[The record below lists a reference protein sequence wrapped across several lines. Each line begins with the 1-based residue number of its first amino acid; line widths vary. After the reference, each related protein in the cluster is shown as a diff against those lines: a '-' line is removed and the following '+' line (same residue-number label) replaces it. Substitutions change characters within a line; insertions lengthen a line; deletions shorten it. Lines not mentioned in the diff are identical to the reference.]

1 MVSFKWS
8 EIITEVPQ
16 GPLLGSVL
24 LNREIKEPKKGWMTG
39 KEAKF
44 SDDTKLFRTVKQNL
58 THSISQAHPSI
69 D

>member
-16 GPLLGSVL
+16 GPLLWSVL
-24 LNREIKEPKKGWMTG
+24 LNREIKEQKKGWMTG

-44 SDDTKLFRTVKQNL
+44 SDDTKLFRTVKTKFNSRYL
-58 THSISQAHPSI
+58 TSTF
-69 D
+69 